1 MRVTRLC
8 LPHIRDGGHIL
19 FTGSVAG
26 RQAYQN
32 AASYVAAKF
41 GLRGFVYALRED
53 LLGRPIRVTT
63 VDGGLVETEFSLVR
77 FKGDAEQAK
86 AVYEGVDPITPDEV
100 ADCVMFALTRP
111 LHVNVDEIVIKALAQ
126 SSGARVVRRLA
137 CLVGAGHLPALPDCG
152 RRTTARS
159 CDYAAPALGALAAEP
174 LYILVDTA
182 IVGHLGRA
190 QLAAL
195 GAAATALSVLAMFN
209 FLQYGTTA
217 QVARAVGADERD
229 TAARLGAQS
238 LWLSLGLGV
247 GLTAVVIALAG
258 PIVGAIGVEGETADY
273 ASTYLR
279 IVALGLPSAF
289 IALGGQGYLRGIAD
303 LRTPLLIVIVGNL
316 LNVVLELLFV
326 YGLDWGIEG
335 SAWGTVVAQ
344 TVMGALFVITILR
357 RVGRG
362 RVAPRL
368 ALARRLLSV
377 GKFIFVRTAALIAAF
392 ILAGAVVARLGDPE
406 LAAYQIA
413 FQLWIFLALVLDSI
427 AIAGQII
434 VGRELGADR
443 ARDAYAASV
452 RMVQL
457 SIALGAVFALLL
469 LALVDVLPRVFTSDP
484 AVLEQ
489 CRELWPIFAL
499 MQPLN
504 GAVFALDGILI
515 GASDGPFIAASMV
528 LAFLVCAGVLV
539 ASLARDWG
547 IRGVWVALLVLI
559 LVRLATMGL
568 RFRRRKWLVT
578 GFA

>member
-1 MRVTRLC
+1 V
-8 LPHIRDGGHIL
+8 
-19 FTGSVAG
+19 
-26 RQAYQN
+26 
-32 AASYVAAKF
+32 
-41 GLRGFVYALRED
+41 
-53 LLGRPIRVTT
+53 
-63 VDGGLVETEFSLVR
+63 
-77 FKGDAEQAK
+77 
-86 AVYEGVDPITPDEV
+86 
-100 ADCVMFALTRP
+100 
-111 LHVNVDEIVIKALAQ
+111 ALA
-126 SSGARVVRRLA
+126 SCAGLPRRSPAISGPARL
-137 CLVGAGHLPALPDCG
+137 
-152 RRTTARS
+152 RS
-159 CDYAAPALGALAAEP
+159 PYDGQILRYAAPALGALAAEP

-258 PIVGAIGVEGETADY
+258 PIVGAVGVEGETAGY

-303 LRTPLLIVIVGNL
+303 LRTPLVIVIVGNL

-344 TVMGALFVITILR
+344 TVMGALFVIAILR

-377 GKFIFVRTAALIAAF
+377 GKFIFVRTAALIASF

-528 LAFLVCAGVLV
+528 VAFLVCAVVLV